1 MYVIS
6 DIWIIFSR
14 EFKNSQVCM
23 SIRWLRMI
31 KDIMKITI

>member
-1 MYVIS
+1 MNVIS

-14 EFKNSQVCM
+14 EFKNLQVRI

-31 KDIMKITI
+31 KDIIKITI